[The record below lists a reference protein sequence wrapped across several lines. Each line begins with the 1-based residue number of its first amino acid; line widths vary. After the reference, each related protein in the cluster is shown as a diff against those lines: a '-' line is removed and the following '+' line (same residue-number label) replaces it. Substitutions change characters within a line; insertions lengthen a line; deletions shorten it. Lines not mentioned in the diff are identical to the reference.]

1 MVESKVLLDVRGVS
15 RTFQGFAKDPVV
27 ALDDVYLR
35 VPEGQITG
43 LVGESGSGT
52 STLLRCIVGLD
63 KPDGGTITFDGMEVA
78 RLRKAELARF
88 RREVQ
93 LVFQDPTASLN
104 PRMTVEELVTEGL
117 LVHQLVTTAAGR
129 RERAAELLRK
139 VGLDE
144 RDLDRY
150 PKSFS
155 GGQRQRIAIARAL
168 AVEPRLL
175 VCDEPVSSLDVS
187 VQAQI
192 LNLLQDMQESLGLTI
207 LFVSHDLAVV
217 RQLCAHI
224 AVLQRGTIVEEGE
237 TARVLSEPKH
247 QYTRSLLDA
256 VPVPEPRAARAKIEA
271 FASVGAGLAAEEE

>member
-1 MVESKVLLDVRGVS
+1 MAGSDILLDIRGVG

-27 ALDDVYLR
+27 ALDEVYLR

-43 LVGESGSGT
+43 LVGESGSGK
-52 STLLRCIVGLD
+52 STLLRCVMGLD
-63 KPDGGTITFDGMEVA
+63 KPDTGTIIFDGLDVA
-78 RLRKAELARF
+78 RARKKDLARI
-88 RREVQ
+88 RRQVQ

-104 PRMTVEELVTEGL
+104 PRMTVQELVTEGL
-117 LVHQLVTTAAGR
+117 LVHKLVTTAAGR
-129 RERAAELLRK
+129 RARAVELLHK

-217 RQLCAHI
+217 RQLCSHI

-237 TARVLSEPKH
+237 TARVLDEPKH
-247 QYTRSLLDA
+247 EYTRSLLDA
-256 VPVPEPRAARAKIEA
+256 VPVPDPRVARAKIQA
-271 FASVGAGLAAEEE
+271 FASVGAGPAAERE